1 MEKYRVLSDFFAVPG
16 LLCLFFGG
24 LRWLSGQG
32 AFQGISYVLKNALCL
47 LTFRERAPY
56 RPKETE
62 KSGIGQLLT
71 TGAVLLAAAGVFAGL
86 YYQ

>member
-32 AFQGISYVLKNALCL
+32 AFQGVSYVLKNALCL

-56 RPKETE
+56 RPAKT
-62 KSGIGQLLT
+62 KKNGFS
-71 TGAVLLAAAGVFAGL
+71 VLLGLGGILLLIAGIFAGL
-86 YYQ
+86 YG